1 MKAKHKK
8 EILKVFIILE
18 NTQIIINRMNI
29 SGDSRGSYMEMRNRL
44 FNTGGKAILVI
55 KWQRTCSPIGWDT
68 ELANDKLGY
77 LAQEIIKQ
85 NVITIVLFL
94 LAACKEM

>member
-1 MKAKHKK
+1 
-8 EILKVFIILE
+8 
-18 NTQIIINRMNI
+18 MNI

-55 KWQRTCSPIGWDT
+55 KWQRTCFPVGWDT

-77 LAQEIIKQ
+77 LAEEITKQ
-85 NVITIVLFL
+85 NVKTIVLFL
-94 LAACKEM
+94 LDACKEM